1 MNDTQVSGLSNWKFP
16 PTENGN
22 NGGGVDLRLDDE
34 FKENQVEASL
44 GWISR
49 NAQYV
54 ADYGTQSRKKFWN
67 GDLGL

>member
-1 MNDTQVSGLSNWKFP
+1 MNDTQVSGLSNWKLP
-16 PTENGN
+16 PTENGK

-34 FKENQVEASL
+34 FKENQVETSL

-54 ADYGTQSRKKFWN
+54 LTMAPS
-67 GDLGL
+67 LGRSSGMEI